1 MRDGWQGW
9 LSAKLP
15 VERPDSSYIILGL
28 AVLLGELLMWPLLV
42 PILLRHTGTAAWWQ
56 PGWLRRVLPDVRFEH

>member
-1 MRDGWQGW
+1 MG
-9 LSAKLP
+9 
-15 VERPDSSYIILGL
+15 IILRL

-42 PILLRHTGTAAWWQ
+42 PILLRLTGTAAWWQ